1 MGLKTLM
8 AVRAGLAAVFMG
20 AMATVT
26 AAQSFTIGSINVDGN
41 RRIETSTIANFTG
54 ITPGATLDAA
64 ALNTAI
70 QNVRASGLFETVTPD
85 VRGGVLFI
93 TVAEFPTVNVV
104 DFEGNNRLSDDI
116 LKTLVRAAPRRVF
129 SADQVEADATRIAE
143 AYANQGR
150 IAATVTPR
158 IIKRSDNRVDV
169 VFEIIEGAVI
179 EIERISFVGNRS
191 FSDRR
196 LRRVLESKQAGIF
209 RLFVTRDVFIE
220 DRLDFDRQVLADF
233 YASRG
238 FIDFQILSINAE
250 LNQTRDAFFITF
262 QVREGQQFVVWG
274 CIHHKRYTRCH
285 PQ

>member
-129 SADQVEADATRIAE
+129 FCRS
-143 AYANQGR
+143 GR
-150 IAATVTPR
+150 GRRNTDCGGLCQSRP
-158 IIKRSDNRVDV
+158 NR
-169 VFEIIEGAVI
+169 
-179 EIERISFVGNRS
+179 RHR
-191 FSDRR
+191 
-196 LRRVLESKQAGIF
+196 
-209 RLFVTRDVFIE
+209 
-220 DRLDFDRQVLADF
+220 
-233 YASRG
+233 
-238 FIDFQILSINAE
+238 
-250 LNQTRDAFFITF
+250 
-262 QVREGQQFVVWG
+262 
-274 CIHHKRYTRCH
+274 H
-285 PQ
+285 PAHY